1 MTEVD
6 LYFYQSVLQTF
17 ITFNLYLQR
26 HNPQIPILHDKID
39 NFMRELACK
48 LVEID
53 TVYEADEI

>member
-39 NFMRELACK
+39 NFMRELVCK